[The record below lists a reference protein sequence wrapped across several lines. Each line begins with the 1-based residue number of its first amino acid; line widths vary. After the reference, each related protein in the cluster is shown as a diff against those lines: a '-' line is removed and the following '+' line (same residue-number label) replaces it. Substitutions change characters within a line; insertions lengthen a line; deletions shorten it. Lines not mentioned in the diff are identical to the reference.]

1 MDNTRVRTHR
11 RDIPREPIRE
21 TVREPIR
28 ENGKKEVIG
37 RDGKVLSRKR
47 GTNVDRFYV
56 PSHLIPDGW
65 SYEWKSQTVLGKE
78 NVAHMMHMA
87 ENGWTP
93 VDSSRHPGFFMPGN
107 YTGPIT
113 RDDMILMERPSELTN
128 EARQEDIDAANA
140 LINYQRQQL
149 GQQLPRGFS
158 GDHAGVRPRVNRS
171 YEPADV
177 NRPQLRIED

>member
-11 RDIPREPIRE
+11 RDIPKEPIRE

-28 ENGKKEVIG
+28 ESGKKEVIG

-56 PSHLIPDGW
+56 PPHLIPDGW

-93 VDSSRHPGFFMPGN
+93 VDSSRHPGFFMPDN

-113 RDDMILMERPSELTN
+113 RDGMILMERPAVFTQ
-128 EARQEDIDAANA
+128 EAREREAREAR
-140 LINYQRQQL
+140 LSVRSKEEQL
-149 GQQLPRGFS
+149 GL
-158 GDHAGVRPRVNRS
+158 VRPGHFDRTSKVNKG
-171 YEPADV
+171 YEPIAIHDG
-177 NRPQLRIED
+177 E